1 MTFSVEATL
10 KAAIAGRLIR
20 SLQTELNAC
29 GFPASELSTDAAD
42 SVRHAVDMAMHD
54 ATRQARDAAAQ
65 AA

>member
-1 MTFSVEATL
+1 MPFSVEATP

-29 GFPASELSTDAAD
+29 GFPSSELSTDAAD
-42 SVRHAVDMAMHD
+42 SVRHAVDVAMRE
-54 ATRQARDAAAQ
+54 AKQQ